1 MKTLLVVLLLS
12 ITLSAQNAVGIAV
25 YQDAKLAFFEDDY
38 GNKPFTTDVTI
49 KLKLQAE
56 NFVVS
61 GKFEYADLSQDLYR
75 YGAEVGYCFRFD
87 RIGVMPFVG
96 YGRLWRANDYVRS
109 SFEFGNEITFRILP
123 RIKIAYQTVWT
134 QRPELKTIRFNHNA
148 GLQFDIDTDYKK
160 KQARKGTRF

>member
-1 MKTLLVVLLLS
+1 MKTLVLFLLLS
-12 ITLSAQNAVGIAV
+12 IGLTAQNAVGIAV

-96 YGRLWRANDYVRS
+96 YGRLWSCLLYTS
-109 SFEFGNEITFRILP
+109 PSP
-123 RIKIAYQTVWT
+123 R
-134 QRPELKTIRFNHNA
+134 
-148 GLQFDIDTDYKK
+148 DS
-160 KQARKGTRF
+160 

>member
-1 MKTLLVVLLLS
+1 MKTLLKLFIGITLLLN
-12 ITLSAQNAVGIAV
+12 TYCLTAQNAVGIAV

-38 GNKPFTTDVTI
+38 GNKPFTTDVTV

-123 RIKIAYQTVWT
+123 RIKIVYQTV
-134 QRPELKTIRFNHNA
+134 
-148 GLQFDIDTDYKK
+148 
-160 KQARKGTRF
+160 